1 MEENI
6 LVVSA
11 LQMECKAHDKEA
23 NIKKALSLI
32 DEAAEKGAQLMV
44 LPELFTSGYYCF
56 RKRDTSLFGEAESIP
71 GPTTD
76 LLGEKAMEHDAFI
89 LAPIFENRHGVFYN
103 SSPLIGPSGKVIG
116 KYSKTHI
123 PLSGGALEKYYFRP
137 GSEFP
142 VFKTSI
148 GNIGV
153 VTCYDRL
160 FPESFRILAVKGADI
175 VLVPS
180 TLYPQSEA
188 NVGDDWEFIA
198 RTRVKENCVF
208 GVFVNRA
215 GFEDGLQYFGN
226 SLIAGPDGRVI
237 DRLGLNEGVLTVE
250 INVDDVE
257 IFRRRRFYLRDRR
270 PKIYKDLVKPF

>member
-1 MEENI
+1 MEEKK

-11 LQMECKAHDKEA
+11 LQMECKARDKEA

-32 DEAAEKGAQLMV
+32 DKAAEKGARLMV
-44 LPELFTSGYYCF
+44 LPELFTSGYYCY
-56 RKRDTSLFGEAESIP
+56 RNRDTSLFDEAEPIP

-76 LLGEKAMEHDAFI
+76 AIGEKAKEHDAFI

-103 SSPLIGPSGKVIG
+103 TSPLVGPSGKVIG

-123 PLSGGALEKYYFRP
+123 PFSGGVPEKYYFRP

-142 VFKTSI
+142 VFNTSI

-153 VTCYDRL
+153 ITCYDRL
-160 FPESFRILAVKGADI
+160 FPESFRVLAVKGADI

-180 TLYPQSEA
+180 TLYPQKVAKE
-188 NVGDDWEFIA
+188 GDDWEYMA
-198 RTRVKENCVF
+198 RTRTKENGVF

-215 GFEDGLQYFGN
+215 GTEEGMQYFGS
-226 SLIAGPDGRVI
+226 SLVTGPGGKVVEK
-237 DRLGLNEGVLTVE
+237 LGFEEGVLTTE
-250 INVDDVE
+250 INVDEVVNS
-257 IFRRRRFYLRDRR
+257 RKRRFYMRDRR
-270 PKIYKDLVKPF
+270 PELYGDLVKHL

>member
-1 MEENI
+1 MEENR

-11 LQMECKAHDKEA
+11 LQMECKARDKEA

-32 DEAAEKGAQLMV
+32 DEAAEKGARLMV

-56 RKRDTSLFGEAESIP
+56 RNRDTSLFGEAESIP

-76 LLGEKAMEHDAFI
+76 MLGEKAKEYDAFI

-103 SSPLIGPSGKVIG
+103 SSPLIGPSGEIIG

-123 PLSGGALEKYYFRP
+123 PLSGGALEKYYFRS

-180 TLYPQSEA
+180 TLYPQKKA
-188 NVGDDWEFIA
+188 RVGDDWEFIA

-215 GFEDGLQYFGN
+215 GYEEGLQYFG
-226 SLIAGPDGRVI
+226 SSFIAGPDGRVI
-237 DRLGLNEGVLTVE
+237 ERLGFNEGVLTVE

-257 IFRRRRFYLRDRR
+257 IIRRRRFYLRDRR
-270 PKIYKDLVKPF
+270 PEIYMELVKPF